1 MGDAFGLNRE
11 DIQSII
17 SILEKEST
25 IEEAIIFGSRA
36 KGNYKKGS
44 DVDIALKGRNLD
56 HRIINQVSFHLN
68 EETLMPYKFDVID
81 KNSINNSKLSEHIE
95 RVGIPIYLRK

>member
-44 DVDIALKGRNLD
+44 DVDIALKGRNVNHL
-56 HRIINQVSFHLN
+56 IINRVSFYLN
-68 EETLMPYKFDVID
+68 EETQMPYKFDLID
-81 KNSINNSKLSEHIE
+81 KTTINNLALSEHID